1 MKKII
6 KKGKKIFPPFGRF
19 FDHFWSLVCWKRLLG
34 SVSGVRRRSTEQ
46 KKVILTKR
54 CKARLLDI
62 MCRKNGVCVSRCI
75 CPRNHGGKKVIC
87 KK

>member
-19 FDHFWSLVCWKRLLG
+19 FDHFWSLVCRKRLG
-34 SVSGVRRRSTEQ
+34 SVSGVRRRSREE
-46 KKVILTKR
+46 KNVILRKR
-54 CKARLLDI
+54 CLAPFLGI
-62 MCRKNGVCVSRCI
+62 ICRKNGVCVGRCM